1 MTAYDDSTAP
11 DGPAAGPA
19 DQLGFEDLSSSLEAR
34 FGAED
39 GSGQWS
45 DGEFSSWALA
55 SFKHQFSTCDPY
67 RAFCVARGVTPESV
81 ASWEDVPAV
90 PAAAFKYFDFL
101 SAEGRQAEVV
111 FQTSGTTRGG
121 AVRGRHLVPSLD
133 LYRASLTPPLRA
145 ALLPDVEQI
154 PMVSLIPDP
163 EEVPDSSLSF
173 MVGEAV
179 SRFATQMDWL
189 VGSDGGWG
197 ARSSEMLDSVR
208 SAGEPVLVLGTALS
222 FLHVMERGRGGLAGL
237 PDGSRIMETGGF
249 KGVRREVPRDQL
261 YAAIT
266 EHTGVPTS
274 RIVNEYGMTELL
286 SQLWEPVLAE
296 GLDAVGV
303 HVPAPW
309 LRVRAL
315 DATTLAPMPEG
326 DDGIL
331 CFFDLANLGSVSHVL
346 TEDVGSVMEGRVR
359 LRGRAP
365 GAESRGCSRAMDDL
379 MSAAGDR

>member
-19 DQLGFEDLSSSLEAR
+19 DYLGFEGLFSSLEAR

-39 GSGQWS
+39 RSGQWS
-45 DGEFSSWALA
+45 DGEFSSWALV

-101 SAEGRQAEVV
+101 SAEGRQAEAV

-154 PMVSLIPDP
+154 RMVSLIPDP

-189 VGSDGGWG
+189 VGSDGRWG

-222 FLHVMERGRGGLAGL
+222 FLHVMERGRDGLAGL

-266 EHTGVPTS
+266 EHTGVPPS

-379 MSAAGDR
+379 MSAVDDR